1 MTKLIKMILGYR
13 GMMISDLAK
22 KLGTSRPNL
31 SQKLTR
37 DNFSESEMREI
48 AKALDCD
55 LKITFIDHETGKE
68 F

>member
-48 AKALDCD
+48 AEALDCD